1 MIIMKICKIYNTVLS
16 NQFLPDSVLFLEVLV
31 SSDVLLGVVCWCV
44 QILIEVHENDEMFCE
59 DVFEDEDVTMSG

>member
-16 NQFLPDSVLFLEVLV
+16 NQFLLDSVLFLEVWV